1 MPDLFVMNTRVE
13 LIANPDGKAQTGSA
27 GPLDYMARP
36 FKQTYSQSPY
46 SLFSGEGN
54 PLCEETLDIGVGGP
68 GKMKRDERHTQTHPF
83 KDDKF
88 FSSDFFI

>member
-13 LIANPDGKAQTGSA
+13 LIANPDGKAQTGSG

-36 FKQTYSQSPY
+36 FKQTASQSPY

-54 PLCEETLDIGVGGP
+54 PPREKTLDIANCVGGP
-68 GKMKRDERHTQTHPF
+68 GENEKGERLTQTHSF
-83 KDDKF
+83 
-88 FSSDFFI
+88 